1 MALVLKPHRDPVAGE
16 RPQALAQRVIELAL
30 PLSGQELHDLIATGD
45 EDVAIA
51 PDRVKGVG
59 ARDVHRVARVPGVL
73 GCLHLLRGGLGG
85 EWRKRR
91 ALLRHGHDC
100 SSLLTRPSSQTA
112 RGVTAGS
119 VTVSRVPS
127 QRVMTRRLP
136 LAVAVAAG
144 IAAGGCG
151 TASTDGA
158 AEAKI
163 KQTVRAALIDLA
175 APDGHAFC

>member
-1 MALVLKPHRDPVAGE
+1 M
-16 RPQALAQRVIELAL
+16 
-30 PLSGQELHDLIATGD
+30 
-45 EDVAIA
+45 
-51 PDRVKGVG
+51 
-59 ARDVHRVARVPGVL
+59 
-73 GCLHLLRGGLGG
+73 
-85 EWRKRR
+85 
-91 ALLRHGHDC
+91 
-100 SSLLTRPSSQTA
+100 
-112 RGVTAGS
+112 
-119 VTVSRVPS
+119 TVSRVPS

-175 APDGHAFC
+175 AADGHAFCSLATPAERRRLARAFARRSCAEAMRALGAGLSPAHRAALRTAEVSKVTVTGATAAVSAADIVMSDPAGKGFLSDKGKPTKLVRRPDGRWLISG